1 MQLLF
6 AVVTVICVSLAI
18 GVLLPGVGVVLGLVF
33 VPAVIRAA
41 AAIRRKEEAGLLK
54 DRSSQ
59 VVAAVFVSA
68 GITFVV
74 WLASA
79 VAFTIVCFPLGWL
92 SFGIETGGGIGMI
105 LGFVLGGLA
114 GLAVF
119 YWFMRRFWP
128 RPTESDDAT
137 A

>member
-1 MQLLF
+1 LQLLF

-79 VAFTIVCFPLGWL
+79 VAFTIVCFPLGFAGY
-92 SFGIETGGGIGMI
+92 SDFGNPS
-105 LGFVLGGLA
+105 
-114 GLAVF
+114 
-119 YWFMRRFWP
+119 RSR
-128 RPTESDDAT
+128 T
-137 A
+137 ASL